1 MNTEN
6 NMQVSRQTNTRAAK
20 AGARALAV
28 TAIVLVALI
37 LLNVLVALLPATITH
52 FDTTSNRLYSIGSV
66 TKEFLS
72 TLEEDVIVYVI
83 CDKGTAALM
92 PRAVL
97 DLYEANSKH
106 VKIKPVDPIS
116 DAELL
121 ADYGDFSSAT
131 NYSMI
136 VVSDRRYSVVD
147 FADCQYYKV
156 EGLGMVPAEQYA
168 QLLANAEALY
178 YYYNYY
184 GIDLTAAT
192 PYFALEDAL
201 TDAIEY
207 VTAPVIPALHVLDSS
222 ADMGKYLTDFIGMVQ
237 PEYEVLPLDGTDAI
251 PDHTAPLLI
260 YAPEQ
265 DISVQTAEM
274 IADFVQKGGH
284 LMLITAPHNVSMPN
298 LMSLVSA
305 FGLSPMEGAL
315 REGNANNFDGE
326 ASRLLPNV
334 NTEHEITVP
343 LINSGYSAPLMPDAH
358 GIAVAQTLPEGVSVT
373 RLFTT
378 SNSAYTIAHDG
389 TEQTAGEVAVGIAAE
404 HQTTG
409 AKLFWLSSSAALSD
423 ELINAEGS
431 KACASY
437 YATFGM
443 IWQSESYVSKLPVIE
458 PIDVSQDT
466 VSPDAPAVIA
476 WSAVLVLILP
486 LCVLVPGIVVKVR
499 RSRQ

>member
-6 NMQVSRQTNTRAAK
+6 NMQVSQQKNTRAAK
-20 AGARALAV
+20 AGARALIV

-37 LLNVLVALLPATITH
+37 LLNLLVALLPATLTQL
-52 FDTTSNRLYSIGSV
+52 DTTSNHLYSISSV
-66 TKEFLS
+66 TKNFLAL
-72 TLEEDVIVYVI
+72 LEEDVTVYVI
-83 CDKGTAALM
+83 CEKGTAALM
-92 PRAVL
+92 PRAL
-97 DLYEANSKH
+97 LELYEANSKH
-106 VKIKPVDPIS
+106 VKVKLVDPVS

-156 EGLGMVPAEQYA
+156 EGLGMVPSDQYA

-178 YYYNYY
+178 YYYTYY

-192 PYFALEDAL
+192 PYFAPEGAL

-207 VTAPVIPALHVLDSS
+207 VTAPVIPTLHVLDDS
-222 ADMGKYLTDFIGMVQ
+222 AEMGSYLTGFIDLVQ
-237 PEYEVLPLDGTDAI
+237 PEYATLPSDSTDAI

-274 IADFVQKGGH
+274 IAEFVQKGGH

-298 LMSLVSA
+298 LMSLVTV
-305 FGLSPMEGAL
+305 FGVSPMEGVL
-315 REGNANNFDGE
+315 CEGNANNFDGDV
-326 ASRLLPNV
+326 SRLLPNV
-334 NTEHEITVP
+334 NTEHDITAP
-343 LINSGYSAPLMPDAH
+343 LVQSGYSAPLLPNAH
-358 GIAVAQTLPEGVSVT
+358 GIAVAQTLPEGISVT
-373 RLFTT
+373 SLFTT
-378 SNSAYTIAHDG
+378 SNSAYTVAPDG
-389 TEQTAGEVAVGIAAE
+389 TEQTVGEVAVGIAAE

-409 AKLFWLSSSAALSD
+409 AKLFWLSSSDALSD
-423 ELINAEGS
+423 ELIDAEGT

-443 IWQSESYVSKLPVIE
+443 IWQSESYDSKLSAIE

-466 VSPDAPAVIA
+466 VLLEAPAVIA
-476 WSAVLVLILP
+476 WSVVLVLIVP